1 MHLVV
6 QFSRNKLPGLRPED
20 HLIMSNPFFATG
32 NFYREASSL
41 LVVVA
46 LAATSNNI
54 SQAPNT
60 LQA

>member
-1 MHLVV
+1 MYA
-6 QFSRNKLPGLRPED
+6 SRCSVFKEQAFRLTTGNY
-20 HLIMSNPFFATG
+20 LIMSDPLFATG

-54 SQAPNT
+54 SQGKI
-60 LQA
+60 